1 MKIGGNAKEI
11 AFFFIYVST
20 ILYLCSRFIDYDM
33 SREKEIY
40 KVTLIGSAGNAALL
54 IFKFIAGI
62 MGHSSA
68 MIADAVHSLSDF
80 VTDFLV
86 LVFVSISAKPQD
98 QSHDYGH
105 GKFETIASFLVGLAL
120 VVAAAGIVVS
130 GAMKLMAWLGGEQLE
145 APGWIALWA
154 AILSILIKELLY
166 QYTALRGRQLDSQVM
181 IANAWHHRSD
191 ALSSIGAAIGIGLA
205 IWLGQRW
212 TVLDPV
218 ASIVVG
224 LMLVKV
230 AYELLKVSIGELTEQ
245 SLPAETEQ
253 EIEQIIQSFADVCQ
267 PHNLR
272 TRRIGNR
279 IAIEAHVRMDGQ
291 LPLNTVHE
299 RATTIERKLKE
310 RFGHKTHV
318 TLHMEPIKS

>member
-1 MKIGGNAKEI
+1 
-11 AFFFIYVST
+11 
-20 ILYLCSRFIDYDM
+20 M

-54 IFKFIAGI
+54 TFKFIAGV

-80 VTDFLV
+80 VTDLLV

-105 GKFETIASFLVGLAL
+105 GKFETIASFLIGLAL
-120 VVAAAGIVVS
+120 VAAATGIVVS
-130 GAMKLMAWLGGEQLE
+130 GSTKLWDWWCGEQLE
-145 APGWIALWA
+145 SPGWIALWA
-154 AILSILIKELLY
+154 ALLSILIKELLY
-166 QYTALRGRQLDSQVM
+166 QYTARKGKALDSQVM
-181 IANAWHHRSD
+181 VANAWHHRSD
-191 ALSSIGAAIGIGLA
+191 ALSSIGAAIGIGGA

-212 TVLDPV
+212 TVLDPL

-230 AYELLKVSIGELTEQ
+230 AYELLKTSVGELTER
-245 SLPAETEQ
+245 SLPEETEQ
-253 EIEQIIQSFADVCQ
+253 EIVEIIQSFGDVQ
-267 PHNLR
+267 EPHNLR

-291 LPLNTVHE
+291 LPLTIVHE

-310 RFGHKTHV
+310 RFGQKTHV
-318 TLHMEPIKS
+318 SLHMEPVK